1 MIPLERLLA
10 EELPTGEWGG
20 PRHRQLEP
28 APEQHPARPRHETTA
43 LEAATN
49 RARLET
55 ALNQRDGRGTGRPER
70 HLTPV
75 PPLRKAS

>member
-1 MIPLERLLA
+1 MTPLERLLA
-10 EELPTGEWGG
+10 EELPTGTFGG
-20 PRHRQLEP
+20 PRPTQ
-28 APEQHPARPRHETTA
+28 PRRETTA

-55 ALNQRDGRGTGRPER
+55 ALNQRATGR